1 MRSGT
6 STRCRDRLARAGSAA
21 RRSLGEG
28 GPASRTVSVPRL
40 FRIIVAVGLT
50 AFLFY
55 KSHPTDVVRAAAGAD
70 LRWIGLA
77 IALVLIDRTLMAL
90 RWIDLLSALTPGSR
104 PRFSIVLRI
113 FFVSSF
119 VSNFVPSVAADMY
132 RAYALSRY
140 DVHLAESTAS
150 VLMDRMLGVLSLV
163 IVGLVALPF
172 AREIASDRGLIAG
185 LGMAFLA
192 CAMAGVVVF
201 SERAARVVVAL
212 ASSVPSNRLHRVTAS
227 LTEMT
232 RVLVMSV
239 LVQAI
244 RVVQAWCLG
253 QALGIDLPLV
263 MYLALVP
270 AIVLVMQLPITV
282 NGLGTT
288 QWAFEALFV
297 PRGAAP
303 APVFALSI
311 LFLALGVI
319 GSLPGG
325 LLYAFGEP
333 VPAKTHSI
341 S

>member
-1 MRSGT
+1 MT
-6 STRCRDRLARAGSAA
+6 
-21 RRSLGEG
+21 
-28 GPASRTVSVPRL
+28 ASRL

-50 AFLFY
+50 AFLLY
-55 KSHPTDVVRAAAGAD
+55 KSHPTDVLRAAAGAD
-70 LRWIGLA
+70 LGWIGLA
-77 IALVLIDRTLMAL
+77 MALVLLDRTLMAL
-90 RWIDLLSALTPGSR
+90 RWIDLLGALTPGSR

-150 VLMDRMLGVLSLV
+150 VLMDRILGVLSMV

-172 AREIASDRGLIAG
+172 AREIASDRGLVMG
-185 LGMAFLA
+185 LGVAFLA
-192 CAMAGVVVF
+192 CAVAGSVVF
-201 SERAARVVVAL
+201 SERAARTVVTL
-212 ASSVPSNRLHRVTAS
+212 AAILPWGRRLHRVTAA
-227 LTEMT
+227 LTDAVRRYAYHHKEMT

-253 QALGIDLPLV
+253 QALGIDLSLA
-263 MYLALVP
+263 MYFALVP
-270 AIVLVMQLPITV
+270 AIVLIMQLPITV

-333 VPAKTHSI
+333 VSAKTHSI